1 MPHGRNSDRVL
12 DGRCSPREI
21 IQDLPRGEA
30 QLQAVPVTM
39 ERHPVTRRGDL
50 GHELRTAAD
59 LLTDYEEGRAR
70 ACARKGVE
78 HGRGSLGVRPVIEG
92 ESDAARCPSR
102 RPGQTAGQRQRSR
115 GLGNNRGEGMAK
127 HARMIAETVR

>member
-1 MPHGRNSDRVL
+1 MPHGGNSDRVL
-12 DGRCSPREI
+12 DGRGAPREI
-21 IQDLPRGEA
+21 VEDLTRGEA

-50 GHELRTAAD
+50 DHELRTAAD

-70 ACARKGVE
+70 ARARQGVE
-78 HGRGSLGVRPVIEG
+78 HGRGSLRVRPVIEG
-92 ESDAARCPSR
+92 ERDAARRPIR
-102 RPGQTAGQRQRSR
+102 RPGQPAGQRQRSR